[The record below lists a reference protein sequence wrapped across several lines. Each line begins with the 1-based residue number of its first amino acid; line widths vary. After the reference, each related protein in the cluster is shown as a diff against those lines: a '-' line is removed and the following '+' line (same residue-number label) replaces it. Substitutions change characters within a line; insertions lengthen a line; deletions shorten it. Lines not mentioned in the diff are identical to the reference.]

1 MELLQIEEPGERGDE
16 LDDAGLALGLELTGT
31 GLRLAASVGGNAE
44 LIRGE
49 DGSLEILPAVAGY
62 DGASQLAAGAPG
74 LADASA
80 IGIEALAATDAADI
94 RGASVSDRVAL
105 LVTTAARLVIQ
116 KIGRPI
122 AGAVVVVP
130 LESTAG
136 LRLALMHAVEAGGV
150 PVLRLVEESVAL
162 GYGGGL
168 DRLEEGAYLHLAAV
182 TGGIALARL
191 ETAGGT
197 IRLVGGGVAR
207 DAEELPELIAAELPI
222 KALLAPGLAG
232 AEAIAAAASLP
243 LLDGFDGAERAV
255 IGAALFAEAVG

>member
-1 MELLQIEEPGERGDE
+1 MELLQIEEPGERGED
-16 LDDAGLALGLELTGT
+16 LDAG
-31 GLRLAASVGGNAE
+31 AAN
-44 LIRGE
+44 
-49 DGSLEILPAVAGY
+49 
-62 DGASQLAAGAPG
+62 

-80 IGIEALAATDAADI
+80 IGIDALAATDAVDI

-168 DRLEEGAYLHLAAV
+168 DRAEDGAYLHLAAV

-191 ETAGGT
+191 ETAGGA
-197 IRLVGGGVAR
+197 IRLVGGGVATEN
-207 DAEELPELIAAELPI
+207 DALTELIAAEAPV
-222 KALLAPGLAG
+222 KALLAPGLAD

>member
-1 MELLQIEEPGERGDE
+1 MKLLQIEEPGERGDGLE
-16 LDDAGLALGLELTGT
+16 DAGLALGLELTSS

-49 DGSLEILPAVAGY
+49 DGGFELLPALAGY
-62 DGASQLAAGAPG
+62 DGASQLAAGATG
-74 LADASA
+74 LADATA
-80 IGIEALAATDAADI
+80 IGIDALAATDAADI

-130 LESTAG
+130 LDSTAG

-150 PVLRLVEESVAL
+150 PVLRLVEASVAL

-168 DRLEEGAYLHLAAV
+168 DRLEEGAYLHLASV
-182 TGGIALARL
+182 PSGVALARL
-191 ETAGGT
+191 ELAGGQ

-207 DAEELPELIAAELPI
+207 HVDELPELIAAEAPV

-232 AEAIAAAASLP
+232 AEAIAAAANLP